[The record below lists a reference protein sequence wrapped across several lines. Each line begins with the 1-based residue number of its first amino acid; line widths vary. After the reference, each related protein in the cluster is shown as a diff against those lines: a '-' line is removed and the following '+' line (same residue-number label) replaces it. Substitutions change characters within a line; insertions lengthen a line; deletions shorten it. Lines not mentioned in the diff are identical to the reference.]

1 MAEARITPG
10 PRNLITDVAGLS
22 IGNAQDAC
30 ARTGVTV
37 LLPDEPGIAAMDV
50 RGGGPGTRES
60 DALDPRHLL
69 EGRVDALV
77 LSGGSVYGLD
87 APSGVTHWL
96 GRQGRG
102 FAFPG
107 LSVTA
112 PIVPG
117 AILFDLANGGEKY
130 WAAQGAHGVVQ
141 EPPYRALGYE
151 ACEAAGADFAL
162 GNAGAGFGA
171 QAGRYKGGLG
181 SASAVTPDGITVG
194 ALVAVNAVGSPVIP
208 GTDCFWAAPF
218 ELDGE
223 FGGRR
228 WDGQAS
234 PAACDPLE
242 GSKLA
247 AGPRENTTIAIV
259 ATDATLDATAMHRI
273 AVMAHDG
280 FARALRPVHAPVDGD
295 AVFALSTGRKP
306 LEAEAR
312 TLDITRLGA
321 IAADC
326 TARAIARGVFEAE
339 TLGAI
344 LSWADRHGG
353 R

>member
-1 MAEARITPG
+1 MSEARIKPG

-22 IGNAQDAC
+22 VGNAQDLRAC
-30 ARTGVTV
+30 SGVTV
-37 LLPDEPGIAAMDV
+37 LLPDEAGTAAMDV

-96 GRQGRG
+96 GGQGRG

-130 WAAQGAHGVVQ
+130 WAEEGPVGVAH

-151 ACEAAGADFAL
+151 ACEAAGVDFAL

-171 QAGRYKGGLG
+171 QAGHYKGGLG
-181 SASAVTPDGITVG
+181 SASAVTSDGITVG

-218 ELDGE
+218 ELNGE

-228 WDGQAS
+228 WNGEGAPAS
-234 PAACDPLE
+234 YDPLE
-242 GSKLA
+242 GTKLS
-247 AGPRENTTIAIV
+247 GPRENTTIGIV
-259 ATDATLDATAMHRI
+259 ATDAALDATAMHRI

-295 AVFALSTGRKP
+295 AVFALSTGKKP
-306 LEAEAR
+306 LDRQAR

-326 TARAIARGVFEAE
+326 MARAIARGVFEAE

-344 LSWADRHGG
+344 PSWTARHGAG
-353 R
+353 

>member
-22 IGNAQDAC
+22 IGNAQDER

-37 LLPDEPGIAAMDV
+37 LLPDEPGTAAMDV

-96 GRQGRG
+96 GGQGRG

-107 LSVTA
+107 LSITA

-130 WAAQGAHGVVQ
+130 WANGGSE
-141 EPPYRALGYE
+141 EPPYRTLGYD
-151 ACEAAGADFAL
+151 ACQAAGKDFAL

-171 QAGRYKGGLG
+171 QAGHYKGGLG

-218 ELDGE
+218 ELNGE

-228 WDGQAS
+228 WNGEGAPAS
-234 PAACDPLE
+234 YDPLE
-242 GSKLA
+242 GTKL
-247 AGPRENTTIAIV
+247 AGPRENTTIGIV
-259 ATDATLDATAMHRI
+259 ATDAALDATAMHRI

-295 AVFALSTGRKP
+295 AVFALSTGKKP
-306 LEAEAR
+306 LDRQAR

-326 TARAIARGVFEAE
+326 MARAIARGVFEAE
-339 TLGAI
+339 TLGSI
-344 LSWADRHGG
+344 PSWADRHGAG
-353 R
+353 